1 MEDLLEPLVR
11 SPKLIK
17 LTETLRRKVL
27 EEKRQRRKFYDIIN
41 EDKKIE
47 FINGEIIMH
56 SPVRLIHSETSDN
69 LNRLLSIFVDKYKLG
84 QIRHEKILISLS
96 RNDYEPDICF
106 FKYPKYKEFKP
117 DQLQFPA
124 PDMIVEI
131 ISKSTEVFDRGV
143 KFIDYATHGIEEY
156 WLIDPELQIVEQYFL
171 KDEEYFLNVKLRKQG
186 IIESLVIKDFKINI
200 EAIFKNEKNLEAI
213 SEILSSG
220 KNNHK

>member
-17 LTETLRRKVL
+17 LTEVLRRRLL
-27 EEKRQRRKFYDIIN
+27 EEKRKRRKFYEIIN

-56 SPVRLIHSETSDN
+56 SPVRLVHSETSDN
-69 LNRLLSIFVDKYKLG
+69 LYVLFNTYLKLKKKLG
-84 QIRHEKILISLS
+84 EVRHEKILISLS

-106 FKYPKYKEFKP
+106 FKYPRYIEFKP

-131 ISKSTEVFDRGV
+131 ISKSTEAIDRGI
-143 KFIDYATHGIEEY
+143 KFIDYAAHGIEEY
-156 WLIDPELQIVEQYFL
+156 WIIDPELQIVEQYFL

-186 IIESLVIKDFKINI
+186 IIESNVIKDFKINI
-200 EAIFKNEKNLEAI
+200 EAIFKNEMNLDAI

-220 KNNHK
+220 KK

>member
-17 LTETLRRKVL
+17 LTEALRRKVQ
-27 EEKRQRRKFYDIIN
+27 EEKRRRRKFYDFIN

-47 FINGEIIMH
+47 FINGEIKAQLPT
-56 SPVRLIHSETSDN
+56 SLIHSEVSDN
-69 LNRLLSIFVDKYKLG
+69 MFCLLSIFVDSFKLG

-106 FKYPKYKEFKP
+106 FKYPKYKEFKH

-124 PDMIVEI
+124 PDLIIEI
-131 ISKSTEVFDRGV
+131 ISKSTEAIDRGI
-143 KFIDYATHGIEEY
+143 KFIDYAAHGIEEY
-156 WLIDPELQIVEQYFL
+156 WLIGPESQIVEQYFL

-186 IIESLVIKDFKINI
+186 IIESFVIKDFRINI
-200 EAIFKNEKNLEAI
+200 EAIFKNEMNLEAI
-213 SEILSSG
+213 SEILSSV
-220 KNNHK
+220 KK